1 MQFVHNGYSFG
12 YAPNASQ
19 QQALQQQQSAHPS
32 QAPST
37 TTAQVDQQ
45 QQQQQPPQTQPLS
58 LPPGMP
64 AFGQPVMPAP
74 PVELNAQGKVK
85 RKQVKNACG
94 NVINFCLLLRKN
106 KILIQ
111 LLAKQSTAKRHVKN
125 VMMVDLASAVSSMA
139 WPTPVSTLYAKNARR
154 ASNVV
159 LTRSGSK
166 VSCFPQRSL
175 ASNEHLQLIDGVA
188 DGTPAPTSGSTA
200 GTAATA
206 SSLPSA
212 LYGTS
217 AQATAGTRTN
227 GVLAYQPFHSGTYD
241 PFHAAA
247 VSYQNSGP
255 MMPYAHMVPAIQG
268 MYPGNAPMLSYQ
280 AAMHMLSPQHGQAA
294 QNLYGGYRLPEQQD
308 QQQHDRSHEGSPA
321 ASNGVNEPATK
332 TEGNTA
338 DSDDEGSKLNILS
351 QLCSAV
357 LDRTDAPAAIK
368 QEPNQQQQSQQS
380 SQQQQQQPEQQ
391 QQVEQQPQSSQ
402 PSAAAT
408 PVASNEAEQTSNAPS
423 NEQSPAVKEE

>member
-85 RKQVKNACG
+85 RKQVKNACVNCQKACKKCDDG
-94 NVINFCLLLRKN
+94 RPCQRCIKYGLTDTCVNSVRKER
-106 KILIQ
+106 KKGIKRGPYKKR
-111 LLAKQSTAKRHVKN
+111 KQ
-125 VMMVDLASAVSSMA
+125 
-139 WPTPVSTLYAKNARR
+139 
-154 ASNVV
+154 
-159 LTRSGSK
+159 
-166 VSCFPQRSL
+166 
-175 ASNEHLQLIDGVA
+175 DGVA

-423 NEQSPAVKEE
+423 NEQSPAVKEEQA

>member
-1 MQFVHNGYSFG
+1 M
-12 YAPNASQ
+12 
-19 QQALQQQQSAHPS
+19 
-32 QAPST
+32 
-37 TTAQVDQQ
+37 
-45 QQQQQPPQTQPLS
+45 
-58 LPPGMP
+58 
-64 AFGQPVMPAP
+64 
-74 PVELNAQGKVK
+74 
-85 RKQVKNACG
+85 
-94 NVINFCLLLRKN
+94 
-106 KILIQ
+106 
-111 LLAKQSTAKRHVKN
+111 
-125 VMMVDLASAVSSMA
+125 
-139 WPTPVSTLYAKNARR
+139 
-154 ASNVV
+154 V

-408 PVASNEAEQTSNAPS
+408 PVPRHRRAPDAGAHLRRLLAPS
-423 NEQSPAVKEE
+423 SPSRDARLRPLPRRRRPTSSSPETHPRPLPEPTFAQLQAPVRPRPSLLRSPVIRST